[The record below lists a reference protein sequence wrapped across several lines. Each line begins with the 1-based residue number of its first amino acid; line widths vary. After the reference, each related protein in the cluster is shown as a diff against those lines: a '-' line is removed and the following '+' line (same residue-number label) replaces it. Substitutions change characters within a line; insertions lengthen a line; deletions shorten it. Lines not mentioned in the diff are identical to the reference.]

1 MNEWQPKQ
9 RAITDKHGKAQMNT
23 KEVLDRWTRCSE
35 LYKAQDVKTITS
47 LLVEELK

>member
-1 MNEWQPKQ
+1 
-9 RAITDKHGKAQMNT
+9 MNT

-35 LYKAQDVKTITS
+35 LYKAQDDETSVTS